1 MQYIGAS
8 EDGRFAG
15 WCHGQQSAMMLA
27 ADPYER
33 SLCLLEFGSTA
44 FGENQFDPGTG
55 RFHMLELHSAQTQL
69 LHIVTYLHSN
79 T

>member
-1 MQYIGAS
+1 M
-8 EDGRFAG
+8 AG
-15 WCHGQQSAMMLA
+15 LLLA
-27 ADPYER
+27 ADPYQR

-44 FGENQFDPGTG
+44 VFGENQFDPGTG

-69 LHIVTYLHSN
+69 LQKLTYLHSN

>member
-8 EDGRFAG
+8 ED
-15 WCHGQQSAMMLA
+15 HKLHQSAMMLA
-27 ADPYER
+27 ADPYQR

-44 FGENQFDPGTG
+44 FFGENQFDSGTG

-69 LHIVTYLHSN
+69 LHILTYLHSN